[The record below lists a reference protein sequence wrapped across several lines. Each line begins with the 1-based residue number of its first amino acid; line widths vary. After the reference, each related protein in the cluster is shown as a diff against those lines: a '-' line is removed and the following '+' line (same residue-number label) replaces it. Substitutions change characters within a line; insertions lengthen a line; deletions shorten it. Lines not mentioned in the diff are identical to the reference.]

1 LNYFTLSETLIYFF
15 EKNCLIYLTNNRTP
29 FEKEP
34 REIIKKRREFLNNP
48 DNSGCNFDN
57 LINITILFCLGFIK
71 AYWYTILKLH
81 DKAGFKTKDIIVNFI
96 NWDNDLKIV
105 KMITIYK
112 YKIIYNFNNN
122 QIDVFLKN
130 EVQMININ

>member
-1 LNYFTLSETLIYFF
+1 MNYFTLSETLIYFF

-29 FEKEP
+29 FEKES

-71 AYWYTILKLH
+71 AY
-81 DKAGFKTKDIIVNFI
+81 
-96 NWDNDLKIV
+96 
-105 KMITIYK
+105 
-112 YKIIYNFNNN
+112 
-122 QIDVFLKN
+122 
-130 EVQMININ
+130 

>member
-1 LNYFTLSETLIYFF
+1 M
-15 EKNCLIYLTNNRTP
+15 
-29 FEKEP
+29 
-34 REIIKKRREFLNNP
+34 
-48 DNSGCNFDN
+48 
-57 LINITILFCLGFIK
+57 INIAILFCLGFIK
-71 AYWYTILKLH
+71 AYWYTILKFH